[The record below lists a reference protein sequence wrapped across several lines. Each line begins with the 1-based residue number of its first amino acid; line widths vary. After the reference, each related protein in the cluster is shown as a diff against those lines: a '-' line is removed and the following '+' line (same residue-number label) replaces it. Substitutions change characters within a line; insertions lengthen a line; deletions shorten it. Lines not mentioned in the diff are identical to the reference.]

1 MWADIHSLLPL
12 SHSLLVAAAL
22 KQMESLRIKKGALI
36 SKNAVANDTADSPLS
51 QILSKYNLDHSA
63 WDKLSHFVLRL
74 AYCKVSA
81 SASAAAADP
90 HSRVLRISSC

>member
-1 MWADIHSLLPL
+1 M
-12 SHSLLVAAAL
+12 VAAAL

-74 AYCKVSA
+74 AYCKVSGRA
-81 SASAAAADP
+81 SAGS
-90 HSRVLRISSC
+90 

>member
-1 MWADIHSLLPL
+1 
-12 SHSLLVAAAL
+12 
-22 KQMESLRIKKGALI
+22 MESLRIKKGALI

-74 AYCKVSA
+74 AYCKVSGR
-81 SASAAAADP
+81 ASAAAPAP
-90 HSRVLRISSC
+90 HSRNLLLPEGAVGYLYLPLAHRR